1 MKTTIKMLMLFCFVG
16 VYSQNV
22 KVKKDK
28 VFIEKQEVCKLVTI
42 NRNHYEIQDL
52 SGKPIFNFQVEIEIV
67 TTLDG
72 EEQFEFLKFK
82 KPNDDEVYYSDYD
95 LSDLKISFSTERT
108 LIRHL
113 IKKNEFLSNSS
124 INYDKINSFFSQPQP
139 RSKEMEQKQ
148 ELFQEAY
155 KYVEDFNLR
164 FNGNE
169 ILKVVEEKDTLV
181 GTYKIRHDK
190 SGFTAIHIYDAK
202 AFLTA
207 THKAGTISLFDGNRI
222 KFKIFSRDENENA
235 HKIVE
240 RMIIAGYTLGDMQA
254 VKADIII
261 KKHKE
266 DVKAEKQTSVNIYE
280 QEATVYDA
288 EGNTIK
294 GELTLEF
301 YELES
306 QKSGI
311 SSLNNYGG
319 VATLKTIEENGKY
332 KYTDYKAK
340 DGIKICLETSG
351 KCFQGIRTIGITP
364 PKFNEEVDV
373 TGKLKLY
380 KSKSFNYYVIKKED
394 TEKGLIVSASTLF
407 KSNNSEK
414 MLQDMF
420 EYLSDCPSLK
430 DKLVASEI
438 DLKSEAE
445 IKQIVTTY
453 NTCK

>member
-1 MKTTIKMLMLFCFVG
+1 MKTTIKMLLLLCFVG

-52 SGKPIFNFQVEIEIV
+52 SGKPIFNFQFESEMG

-72 EEQFEFLKFK
+72 EEQFDFLKFM
-82 KPNDDEVYYSDYD
+82 KPNDASVYYSDYD
-95 LSDLKISFSTERT
+95 LTGLKMSFSGEKT

-113 IKKNEFLSNSS
+113 IKKNGFLSESS
-124 INYDKINSFFSQPQP
+124 INHNKINDFFSQPRP
-139 RSKEMEQKQ
+139 RSKEMEEKQ
-148 ELFQEAY
+148 QLYQEAY

-190 SGFTAIHIYDAK
+190 SGFTTIHIYDAK
-202 AFLTA
+202 VFLTA

-222 KFKIFSRDENENA
+222 KFRTFSRDENENA
-235 HKIVE
+235 RKVVE
-240 RMIIAGYTLGDMQA
+240 RMIIAGYTLGDMQV
-254 VKADIII
+254 VKADIRI
-261 KKHKE
+261 KKHIE
-266 DVKAEKQTSVNIYE
+266 AVKAEKQTSVNIYE

-311 SSLNNYGG
+311 SSLTNYGG
-319 VATLKTIEENGKY
+319 VATLKTVKENGKY

-340 DGIKICLETSG
+340 DGVKICLETSG
-351 KCFQGIRTIGITP
+351 KCFQGIKTIGITP

-394 TEKGLIVSASTLF
+394 TQRGLIVSASTLF

-430 DKLVASEI
+430 HKLIASEI
-438 DLKSEAE
+438 DLKNEAA
-445 IKQIVTTY
+445 IKKIVTTY
-453 NTCK
+453 NSCK

>member
-155 KYVEDFNLR
+155 KYVEAFNLR

-181 GTYKIRHDK
+181 GAYKIRHDK